1 MTLANL
7 LKINRLQPFVASA
20 EGVQRLLDSAARNLN
35 DARLAALS
43 TDNRFDAAYKTIMQC
58 AMIGL
63 WANGYR
69 TSTNQPGHHQT
80 ALQAL
85 PLTLGLPADSVIIFD
100 ALRKQRNVSDYEG
113 DPATEAAVAECIKQ
127 AESLLAH
134 TRKWLRQ
141 NKPELLG
148 KNHEPRST
156 RSP

>member
-7 LKINRLQPFVASA
+7 FRINRLQEFVPSA

-35 DARLAALS
+35 DARLANLS
-43 TDNRFDAAYKTIMQC
+43 SDNRFDAAYKTIMQC

-100 ALRKQRNVSDYEG
+100 ALRKQRNINDYEG
-113 DPATEAAVAECIKQ
+113 NPVTETAVAECLSQ
-127 AESLLAH
+127 AEQLLAR
-134 TRKWLRQ
+134 TRKWLKT
-141 NKPELLG
+141 NHPNLLAR
-148 KNHEPRST
+148 KA
-156 RSP
+156 